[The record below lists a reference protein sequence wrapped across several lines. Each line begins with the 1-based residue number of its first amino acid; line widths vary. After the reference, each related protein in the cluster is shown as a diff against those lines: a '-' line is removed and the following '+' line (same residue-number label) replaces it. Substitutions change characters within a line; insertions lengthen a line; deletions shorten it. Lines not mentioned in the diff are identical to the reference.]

1 MAAEVL
7 RLPLERV
14 SVTPADTLVNPFDFG
29 LVGSRGTYAVGSAVI
44 EAAEDA
50 KRKLFELAAPLLHGE
65 PEDLETEDGKIFSK
79 GGTNRAISWSRTL
92 GIMQTCMGFG
102 RFEPDYSV
110 PNFLILFMEVSVDTD
125 TGRIDLRKVLGASD
139 VGQIIDPRSIE
150 GQLYGCLGS
159 AGTDSA
165 IFEESILDRVNGHI
179 MNSNMVDY
187 KWRTF
192 SELPQFEKTILETPF
207 STRSYGAIGFGEIST
222 SPGPGAILM
231 AVSNAMGKRFCE
243 YPLSPDKIL
252 KALGR
257 GREVEEHENL

>member
-7 RLPLERV
+7 GLPLERI

-50 KRKLFELAAPLLHGE
+50 KRKLFKLAAPLLTGD
-65 PEDLETEDGKIFSK
+65 PEDLETEDGKIFSR
-79 GGTNRAISWSRTL
+79 GRADKTISWSKAL

-110 PNFLILFMEVSVDTD
+110 PNFLILFLEVSVDLD
-125 TGRIDLRKVLGASD
+125 TGKIDLLKVLGASD

-159 AGTDSA
+159 AGADSA
-165 IFEESILDRVNGHI
+165 IFEESILDRASGHI
-179 MNSNMVDY
+179 VNCN
-187 KWRTF
+187 
-192 SELPQFEKTILETPF
+192 
-207 STRSYGAIGFGEIST
+207 IS
-222 SPGPGAILM
+222 
-231 AVSNAMGKRFCE
+231 
-243 YPLSPDKIL
+243 
-252 KALGR
+252 
-257 GREVEEHENL
+257 